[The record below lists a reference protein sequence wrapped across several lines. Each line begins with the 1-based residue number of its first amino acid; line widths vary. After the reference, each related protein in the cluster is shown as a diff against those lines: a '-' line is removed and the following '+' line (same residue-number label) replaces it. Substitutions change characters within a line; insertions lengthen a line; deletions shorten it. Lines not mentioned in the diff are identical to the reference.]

1 MPPADGIARDAT
13 AIDAATNDREVE
25 NAIQQLPPGVRQFV
39 LATLLSFSIKA
50 QPNTK
55 ANRNGTVRASSST
68 GLRLP
73 VTPHTRNRA
82 GSTERPAP
90 PPHAGSDAPKW
101 RTSSRTRPAP
111 APFKNGN

>member
-55 ANRNGTVRASSST
+55 ANRNGTVRAPIFHRPPAFR
-68 GLRLP
+68 RLA
-73 VTPHTRNRA
+73 RA
-82 GSTERPAP
+82 TEPA
-90 PPHAGSDAPKW
+90 ALKSLGRRAP
-101 RTSSRTRPAP
+101 RR
-111 APFKNGN
+111 F